1 MSYSVCVTC
10 FHLTDLTKNSSQR
23 CLCPTEIHVERNGVD
38 CPTGFHLCDV
48 CARGTAGGT
57 SRWSWNACKCCIG
70 VNVNTQKQLGFSLP
84 LGRHSIMN
92 GVSVPI
98 SAVGDELAESTEALI
113 AFVAKSVAISDW
125 GLLQARELFES
136 VPEWAKETHIPIAVW
151 QKKFKA
157 SKEKSLAAFQN
168 YYGVNELSDLL
179 KKID

>member
-1 MSYSVCVTC
+1 
-10 FHLTDLTKNSSQR
+10 
-23 CLCPTEIHVERNGVD
+23 
-38 CPTGFHLCDV
+38 
-48 CARGTAGGT
+48 
-57 SRWSWNACKCCIG
+57 
-70 VNVNTQKQLGFSLP
+70 
-84 LGRHSIMN
+84 MN

-151 QKKFKA
+151 QKKFKV

-168 YYGVNELSDLL
+168 YYGVNDLSDLL